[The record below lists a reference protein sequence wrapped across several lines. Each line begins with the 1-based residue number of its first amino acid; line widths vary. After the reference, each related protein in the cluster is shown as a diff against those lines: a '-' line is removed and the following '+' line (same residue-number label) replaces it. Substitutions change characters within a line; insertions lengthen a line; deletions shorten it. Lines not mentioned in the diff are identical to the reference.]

1 MMAARTAAP
10 LPSLL
15 MICLRLVRFNSFL
28 FSSLCTTCSFI
39 DVPPVCSIINVSI
52 LPTGHAEYKPHFHKK
67 KDNRR
72 PSIADKGERDTSIRN
87 RIGHDRDI

>member
-28 FSSLCTTCSFI
+28 FSSFARPVHSSMCLLY
-39 DVPPVCSIINVSI
+39 VPSLTFLFYQLATLNTSPFPQEERQ
-52 LPTGHAEYKPHFHKK
+52 PTS
-67 KDNRR
+67 
-72 PSIADKGERDTSIRN
+72 SIADKGERDTSIRN